1 MKKKINKLVS
11 KLDKMRTMHENK
23 MFYCETRDIWNENSY
38 YKNLSYYSPRIK
50 ALVNNGEKYEIT
62 EFDDIYYVF
71 IETYVDM
78 TGYTVP
84 SYFGLSSGWAQMLKN
99 KYQDGCDEKVILF
112 IKLFSKCVSNI
123 SYKYITCVD
132 DVIELDAYKKLVEL

>member
-1 MKKKINKLVS
+1 MKTLHSQNKI
-11 KLDKMRTMHENK
+11 
-23 MFYCETRDIWNENSY
+23 YCETRDAWNENSY
-38 YKNLSYYSPRIK
+38 YKNASYYSPRIR

-62 EFDDIYYVF
+62 PFDDIYYVF

-78 TGYTVP
+78 TGYTLP
-84 SYFGLSSGWAQMLKN
+84 SYFGLSYGWARMLQN
-99 KYQDGCDEKVILF
+99 KYRDECEEKVGLF

-132 DVIELDAYKKLVEL
+132 DVLELDAYKRLVDSMSRKSIN